1 MISLQQMRYLV
12 ILSEE
17 LQFSRASERCFVT
30 QPTLSMQVKKA
41 EDQLGYAV
49 FDRASSPLSLT
60 PYGVELIPILRE
72 ILSENEN
79 LRLLNDRM
87 AGKIKE
93 EIRVGIIPTVSV
105 YMLTRLFS
113 LFSSALPNVRF
124 LYVEHPTETLLLELE
139 KGTIDFGILA
149 GPYQQAKYRTVPLF
163 TEEIQVYT
171 ALGNEGGIEVSAL
184 DGQQPW
190 LLSKGNCLRTQ
201 VINFCNISETA
212 EAPSWDYIGG
222 NMDLLVEM
230 VNINGGYTLL
240 PAEFKS
246 TKEQPGFRKRL
257 ASPYGYPARE
267 IIGVFAQRSYKTPH
281 MERMVKEIQLAYP
294 QARNAPLHILD
305 WK

>member
-41 EDQLGYAV
+41 EEQLGYRV
-49 FDRASSPLSLT
+49 FDRATTPLSLT
-60 PYGVELIPILRE
+60 PYGQEIIPILRS
-72 ILSENEN
+72 ILAENDT
-79 LRLLNDRM
+79 LRFINERM

-113 LFSSALPNVRF
+113 MFAEALSNVR
-124 LYVEHPTETLLLELE
+124 LVYLEHPTEVLIQELE
-139 KGTIDFGILA
+139 KGTLDLGILA
-149 GPYQQAKYRTVPLF
+149 GPFQQVKYRTAPLF
-163 TEEIQVYT
+163 TEEIEVYT
-171 ALGNEGGIEVSAL
+171 ALGDERSLDVLSL

-212 EAPSWDYIGG
+212 VGPTWDYIGG

-230 VNINGGYTLL
+230 VNMNGGYTLL
-240 PAEFKS
+240 PAAFKS
-246 TKEQPGFRKRL
+246 AKENPEFRKRL
-257 ASPYGYPARE
+257 VSPYGSPARE
-267 IIGVFAQRSYKTPH
+267 IIGVFPQRSYKTPH
-281 MERMVKEIQLAYP
+281 LERIVKEIQLVFS
-294 QARNAPLHILD
+294 QRSDVPLHILD

>member
-41 EDQLGYAV
+41 EEQLGYAV
-49 FDRASSPLSLT
+49 FDRGSSPLSLT
-60 PYGVELIPILRE
+60 PYGTAVIPILRE
-72 ILSENEN
+72 ILAENDN
-79 LRLLNDRM
+79 LRLINDRM
-87 AGKIKE
+87 AGKIME

-113 LFSSALPNVRF
+113 LLSCALPNVRF
-124 LYVEHPTETLLLELE
+124 LYIEHPTETLLQELE

-149 GPYQQAKYRTVPLF
+149 GPYQQAKYRTVPLY
-163 TEEIQVYT
+163 TEEIEVYT
-171 ALGNEGGIEVSAL
+171 ILGNEGGLEISAL

-212 EAPSWDYIGG
+212 DALSWDYIGG

-230 VNINGGYTLL
+230 VNMNGGYTLL
-240 PAEFKS
+240 PSEFKS
-246 TKEQPGFRKRL
+246 TKEQVGFRKRL
-257 ASPYGYPARE
+257 SSPYGYPARE
-267 IIGVFAQRSYKTPH
+267 IIGVFPQRSYKLPY
-281 MERMVKEIQLAYP
+281 MERMIKEIQLAFP
-294 QARNAPLHILD
+294 RKSNEPLHILD

>member
-1 MISLQQMRYLV
+1 
-12 ILSEE
+12 
-17 LQFSRASERCFVT
+17 
-30 QPTLSMQVKKA
+30 
-41 EDQLGYAV
+41 
-49 FDRASSPLSLT
+49 
-60 PYGVELIPILRE
+60 
-72 ILSENEN
+72 
-79 LRLLNDRM
+79 
-87 AGKIKE
+87 
-93 EIRVGIIPTVSV
+93 
-105 YMLTRLFS
+105 MLTRLFS

-124 LYVEHPTETLLLELE
+124 LYVEHPTETLLQELE

-149 GPYQQAKYRTVPLF
+149 GPYQQAKYRTVPLY
-163 TEEIQVYT
+163 TEEIEVYT
-171 ALGNEGGIEVSAL
+171 ALGKEGGIEVSAL

-230 VNINGGYTLL
+230 VNMNGGYTLL

-267 IIGVFAQRSYKTPH
+267 IIGVFAQRSYKTPY

>member
-1 MISLQQMRYLV
+1 MISLQQMRYLL

-41 EDQLGYAV
+41 EEQLGYPV
-49 FDRASSPLSLT
+49 FDRANNPLSLT
-60 PYGVELIPILRE
+60 PYGEEVIPILRE
-72 ILSENEN
+72 ILLENEN

-87 AGKIKE
+87 AGRIKE

-105 YMLTRLFS
+105 YMLTRLFA
-113 LFSSALPNVRF
+113 LFSKAFPNVRF
-124 LYVEHPTETLLLELE
+124 LYIEHPTETLLSALER
-139 KGTIDFGILA
+139 GSIDFGILA

-163 TEEIQVYT
+163 TEEIELYS
-171 ALGNEGGIEVSAL
+171 AIGSGEEIDVSML

-201 VINFCNISETA
+201 VINFCNITENGET
-212 EAPSWDYIGG
+212 PSWDYIGG

-230 VNINGGYTLL
+230 VNMNGGYTLL
-240 PAEFKS
+240 PASFKS
-246 TKEQPGFRKRL
+246 TKERPQFRKRL
-257 ASPYGYPARE
+257 ASSYGYPARE
-267 IIGVFAQRSYKTPH
+267 IIGVFPLRSYKAPQL
-281 MERMVKEIQLAYP
+281 ERMVKEIQLAFT
-294 QARNAPLHILD
+294 QRNKAPLHILD

>member
-41 EDQLGYAV
+41 EEQLGYTV
-49 FDRASSPLSLT
+49 FDRGSSPLSLT
-60 PYGVELIPILRE
+60 PYGAEVIPILRE
-72 ILSENEN
+72 ILAENDK

-87 AGKIKE
+87 AGRIKE

-105 YMLTRLFS
+105 YLLTRLLS
-113 LFSSALPNVRF
+113 LFSNVLPNVRF
-124 LYVEHPTETLLLELE
+124 LYIEHPTETLLQELE

-149 GPYQQAKYRTVPLF
+149 GPYQQAKYRTVPLY
-163 TEEIQVYT
+163 TEEIEVYT
-171 ALGNEGGIEVSAL
+171 ALGKERVVEISSL

-230 VNINGGYTLL
+230 VNVNGGYTLL
-240 PAEFKS
+240 PSEFQS
-246 TKEQPGFRKRL
+246 TKEQVRFRKRL
-257 ASPYGYPARE
+257 GSPYGYPARD
-267 IIGVFAQRSYKTPH
+267 IIGVFPQRSYKIPY
-281 MERMVKEIQLAYP
+281 MERMIKEIQLAYP
-294 QARNAPLHILD
+294 RKSNEPLHILD

>member
-41 EDQLGYAV
+41 EEQLGHAV
-49 FDRASSPLSLT
+49 FDRGSSPLSLT
-60 PYGVELIPILRE
+60 PYGVEVIPLLRE

-87 AGKIKE
+87 AGRIKE

-105 YMLTRLFS
+105 YLLTRLFT
-113 LFSSALPNVRF
+113 LFSRVLPNVRF
-124 LYVEHPTETLLLELE
+124 LYIEHPTETLLQELE

-149 GPYQQAKYRTVPLF
+149 GPFQQAKFRTVPLY
-163 TEEIQVYT
+163 TEEIEVYT
-171 ALGNEGGIEVSAL
+171 GLGMNGGIEVSAL
-184 DGQQPW
+184 DGEQPW

-201 VINFCNISETA
+201 VINFCNISESA

-230 VNINGGYTLL
+230 VNVNGGYTLL
-240 PAEFKS
+240 PAEYKS
-246 TKEQPGFRKRL
+246 TKEQQGFRKSL

-267 IIGVFAQRSYKTPH
+267 IIGVFPQRSYKTPH
-281 MERMVKEIQLAYP
+281 MERMVKEIQLAFT